1 MITFYETQIEANA
14 AKRADRA
21 ANRAAS
27 KKVRY
32 APFCSILYWPWLVSQ
47 SAKSPE
53 TVPDSDGESALDGLD
68 LDLSDFEVFRDPV
81 PG

>member
-1 MITFYETQIEANA
+1 MAGISAMITFYETQIEANA

-32 APFCSILYWPWLVSQ
+32 APFRSILY
-47 SAKSPE
+47 
-53 TVPDSDGESALDGLD
+53 
-68 LDLSDFEVFRDPV
+68 
-81 PG
+81 